1 MMNELLLVLNILI
14 ISAAALTALFMGKQA
29 LITFVALTMVL
40 ANLFVIKQTVL
51 FGLNATTADALAV
64 GSMLGLNLLQEF
76 MGQKAAKQSVAITFF
91 ALVFYAVACKL
102 QIWYIPSISDTTHVH
117 FEPILSYASG
127 LMFGSFIIYAL
138 AQIIDLMIYGTL
150 THIWGNRLRTL
161 KNYIAIGL
169 SQLADTIMFTFWL
182 LFLGIIT
189 DPLSVII
196 ISFSIKFLITL
207 IATPIISLAASWAH
221 AAGKERHG

>member
-1 MMNELLLVLNILI
+1 MMNELLLALNILI
-14 ISAAALTALFMGKQA
+14 ISAAALVALFIGKQA
-29 LITFVALTMVL
+29 LITFVALSMVL

-91 ALVFYAVACKL
+91 ALTFYAVACKL
-102 QIWYIPSISDTTHVH
+102 QIWYIPSISDTTHIH

-127 LMFGSFIIYAL
+127 LVFGSFIIYAL

-150 THIWGNRLRTL
+150 THLWGNRLRTL

-189 DPLSVII
+189 DPLPVII
-196 ISFSIKFLITL
+196 ISFSVKFLITL

>member
-1 MMNELLLVLNILI
+1 MMNELLLALNILI
-14 ISAAALTALFMGKQA
+14 ISAAALVALFIGKQA
-29 LITFVALTMVL
+29 LITFVALSMVL

-102 QIWYIPSISDTTHVH
+102 QIWYIPSTSDTTHIH

-127 LMFGSFIIYAL
+127 LVFGSFIIYAL

-150 THIWGNRLRTL
+150 THVWGNRLRTL

-189 DPLSVII
+189 DPLPVII
-196 ISFSIKFLITL
+196 ISFSVKFLITL